1 MKPLPETT
9 KSSRPLQAAVGG
21 LKAVIAVILFWVG
34 FNSFLI
40 GWAYF
45 HEKAYWVPL
54 LMGTGMVFGGISL
67 LTKGVRQMAAVLVR
81 NAGRR

>member
-1 MKPLPETT
+1 MQPLSETT
-9 KSSRPLQAAVGG
+9 KSNSPLQAAAGG
-21 LKAVIAVILFWVG
+21 LKALIAVILFWLG
-34 FNSFLI
+34 LNSFLI

-54 LMGTGMVFGGISL
+54 LVGTGLVFGGTSL
-67 LTKGVRQMAAVLVR
+67 LAKGVSQMAAVLVR